1 MSTAAPVCVSFLF
14 PRSVIQWGGPGERQA
29 TTMRR
34 HPDGENTTIRLL
46 TMAGI
51 SDGAC
56 ILDVGA
62 GDGETVRL
70 LRSRGLDA
78 EGVDLCPGRDVLPGD
93 MRELPFP
100 DGIFDAVI
108 AECSLSVCRDT
119 QTALQEAKRVLKT
132 DGLLLVSDVYGRDLR
147 TAPRMSLPRRATRA
161 GWRRTAGSFRL
172 LAWED
177 ITPLWTDY
185 LIHALFTGEDL
196 GDCGFFSCGR
206 GKKTGYFLAVWKRR
220 RRQ

>member
-1 MSTAAPVCVSFLF
+1 
-14 PRSVIQWGGPGERQA
+14 
-29 TTMRR
+29 MRR

-46 TMAGI
+46 SMAGI
-51 SDGAC
+51 PDGAR

-70 LRSRGLDA
+70 LRCRGLEA
-78 EGVDLCPGRDVLPGD
+78 EGIDLCPGRDVLPGD
-93 MRELPFP
+93 MRKLPFP
-100 DGIFDAVI
+100 DSSFDAVI
-108 AECSLSVCRDT
+108 AECSLSVCGDT
-119 QTALQEAKRVLKT
+119 RAALEEAKRVLKT
-132 DGLLLVSDVYGRDLR
+132 GGLLLVSDIYGTDLR

-177 ITPLWTDY
+177 ISSVWTDY

-196 GDCGFFSCGR
+196 GDCGFFSCRR
-206 GKKTGYFLAVWKRR
+206 GKKTGYYLAVWKRR